1 MGLTVYRGP
10 LSVTAITFVV
20 IDSMTISSSN
30 KISPYSV
37 LYRNKDL
44 VSMYIYSL
52 FSEVKNREM
61 KRQVNQLP
69 LLILVSTEV
78 IGKFKN

>member
-1 MGLTVYRGP
+1 M
-10 LSVTAITFVV
+10 TAITFVV